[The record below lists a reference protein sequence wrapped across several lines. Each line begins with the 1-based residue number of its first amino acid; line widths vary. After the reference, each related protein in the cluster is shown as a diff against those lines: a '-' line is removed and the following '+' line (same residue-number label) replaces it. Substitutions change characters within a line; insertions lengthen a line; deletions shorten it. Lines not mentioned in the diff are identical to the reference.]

1 MSNVTETNNNVDDLM
16 DTFLG
21 RNQSDSSFTYEN
33 EAEPQQEEVA
43 PQYADADEV
52 EDVQSEE
59 GSYAS
64 VEEQVAMLEKRR
76 RDFQSMYDKT
86 KSELEQLKQAQP
98 FMENIMGDPDKAIRF
113 YDFVRQELSRDGSA
127 QQEAESEIAPPEKP
141 QRPERPRDYD
151 PYDTDPSSAS
161 FKFRESDESYRQQL
175 DEYYEAKREYDI
187 SMATRKIEQ
196 SFQPYIQTIEQQRQ
210 AEQQNAQVRQIY
222 SQFIESGIDPNEAAG
237 AVQWASS
244 YQVTPQDIALL
255 YRMKNGGQAPQAAPQ
270 QTQMQQRPRQQ
281 VDFPVPASTVGNS
294 STPKPKPEQQFF
306 DMMLGMD
313 KKVTPF

>member
-1 MSNVTETNNNVDDLM
+1 MSNVPETNNDVDALM
-16 DTFLG
+16 DAFMG
-21 RNQSDSSFTYEN
+21 RNNADSSFTYEN
-33 EAEPQQEEVA
+33 EAEPQ
-43 PQYADADEV
+43 EV
-52 EDVQSEE
+52 ETQPEVQETDEMQSYD
-59 GSYAS
+59 GSQVS

-86 KSELEQLKQAQP
+86 KSELEQLKQSQP
-98 FMENIMGDPDKAIRF
+98 FMEAIMGDPDKAVRF

-127 QQEAESEIAPPEKP
+127 QQEAESKIAPPEKP

-161 FKFRESDESYRQQL
+161 YKFREADEEYRMRL

-196 SFQPYIQTIEQQRQ
+196 SFQPYIQTIEQQKQ
-210 AEQQNAQVRQIY
+210 VEQQNQQIRQIY
-222 SQFIESGIDPNEAAG
+222 SQFVDSGIDPNEAAG
-237 AVQWASS
+237 AVQWAST
-244 YQVTPQDIALL
+244 YQVTPQDIAML
-255 YRMKNGGQAPQAAPQ
+255 YRMKNGSQAQAP
-270 QTQMQQRPRQQ
+270 MQGQPATQQ
-281 VDFPVPASTVGNS
+281 VRQRMEFPVPASTVGNS
-294 STPKPKPEQQFF
+294 STPKPKVEEQFF